1 MRAFIARPQLTLKS
15 MFNLQLVILLA
26 ALWGL
31 AIGTDAYG
39 APANTADNAQRLVA
53 QYTAL
58 WHETDSGQRLK
69 AIEQIWSVSG
79 QHQTPRSYSA
89 GAKAL
94 NTEITEFQAQ
104 FPGAK
109 VTTHGV
115 MRTHN
120 HLLFNFTLRGISG
133 AVMVEGTDYMRLDD
147 SGKISQVVGFF

>member
-1 MRAFIARPQLTLKS
+1 MGPFTTRPRPTLKRR
-15 MFNLQLVILLA
+15 FQLPLVILLA

-31 AIGTDAYG
+31 TIGSDAYA
-39 APANTADNAQRLVA
+39 APANAVSNAEQLIA

-58 WHETDSGQRLK
+58 WHEPDPARRLK
-69 AIEQIWSVSG
+69 TIEQIWSVSG

-89 GAKAL
+89 GSRAL

-104 FPGAK
+104 FPGAT
-109 VTTHGV
+109 VTAHGV

-133 AVMVEGTDYMRLDD
+133 AIIVEGVDYMRLDD
-147 SGKISQVVGFF
+147 SGKISHVVGFF